1 LSKLFSTVSGTVA
14 AGIVFVSA
22 AIPVSFGL
30 DAIRQL
36 LFPGQIEG
44 VLSPIVELIILG
56 VMGVIFITGA
66 YLMLRRMEWLARV
79 EARLSLRWQ

>member
-1 LSKLFSTVSGTVA
+1 
-14 AGIVFVSA
+14 
-22 AIPVSFGL
+22 L

-44 VLSPIVELIILG
+44 VLPPLVELLILG
-56 VMGVIFITGA
+56 AMGVLFVTIA
-66 YLMLRRMEWLARV
+66 YLMLRRMEWLAKV